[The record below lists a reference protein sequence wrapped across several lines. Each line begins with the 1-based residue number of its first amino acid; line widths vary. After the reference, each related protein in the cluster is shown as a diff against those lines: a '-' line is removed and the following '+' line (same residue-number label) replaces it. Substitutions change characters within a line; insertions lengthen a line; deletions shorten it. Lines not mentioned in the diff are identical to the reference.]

1 MIGEFVREAVDA
13 FVISERDKEI
23 YLNGNGSWKAIE
35 EISFNYKGEKTH
47 CDYCLSDSY
56 DDERGNC
63 ICCGAPRIKQKLPI
77 WDLGNGWCS
86 TACDDDLSGSTW

>member
-1 MIGEFVREAVDA
+1 MSQIPPERTLPLSLSETGQEYLLGSRGE
-13 FVISERDKEI
+13 
-23 YLNGNGSWKAIE
+23 WKTIE
-35 EISFNYKGEKTH
+35 EISFNYRGTKNH

-77 WDLGNGWCS
+77 WDLGNGWFS
-86 TACDDDLSGSTW
+86 TACDDDLLGST